1 MNDPHVKALYYKVLV
16 GADVDYENA
25 PALTETTNEFEFS
38 LNGEKAIFTMKQHYS
53 TADDARA
60 VVEPYL
66 RAWNILIGLVHD
78 PDDLKLKF
86 DHADIIDRAPVSNNK
101 KTINLQA
108 HIAGHVTFS
117 DKVHL
122 HVSRGKF
129 PPFPKYFKASPD
141 AETMYLRYKSYREG
155 RESLTAMAYMC
166 LTVFQAS
173 AGGRKE
179 AVEMYCIDYDIL
191 DTLGRL
197 TSTKGGPEEAR
208 KYPKNGK
215 FDPLHPKEKKW
226 IVSVV
231 KTLIRRAGEYAHN
244 DKMKL
249 NQISLEDFQELPI
262 TNKRYA

>member
-1 MNDPHVKALYYKVLV
+1 MNDPHVKRLYYKVLI
-16 GADVDYENA
+16 GEDVDYKNA
-25 PALTETTNEFEFS
+25 PALSETTHEFEFS
-38 LNGEKAIFTMKQHYS
+38 LDGEKAVFNMKQHYS
-53 TADDARA
+53 SAHEARA

-66 RAWNILIGLVHD
+66 RAWDILIGLIHD
-78 PDDLKLKF
+78 PDDLQLKF

-108 HIAGHVTFS
+108 HISAHVMVS

-129 PPFPKYFKASPD
+129 PPFPKNFKASPD

-179 AVEMYCIDYDIL
+179 AEKMYCIDYDVL

-197 TSTKGGPEEAR
+197 TSTKGGPEDAR

-215 FDPLHPKEKKW
+215 FDPLHAKEKEW
-226 IVSVV
+226 IISVV
-231 KTLIRRAGEYAHN
+231 KTLIRRAGEYAHDN
-244 DKMKL
+244 KVKL
-249 NQISLEDFQELPI
+249 YQISIKDFPELP
-262 TNKRYA
+262 

>member
-1 MNDPHVKALYYKVLV
+1 MNDPHVKALCYKVSV
-16 GADVDYENA
+16 GKDVDYKNA
-25 PALTETTNEFEFS
+25 PTLTETTPEFEFS
-38 LNGEKAIFTMKQHYS
+38 LNGETAIFTMKQHYS
-53 TADDARA
+53 SANEAKV

-66 RAWNILIGLVHD
+66 RAWHILIGLVHD
-78 PDDLKLKF
+78 PDDLQLKF

-101 KTINLQA
+101 NTINLQA
-108 HIAGHVTFS
+108 HISAHVVVS

-129 PPFPKYFKASPD
+129 PPFPKNFKASPD
-141 AETMYLRYKSYREG
+141 AETMYLRYKSYLEG

-179 AVEMYCIDYDIL
+179 AADMYCIDYDIL

-208 KYPKNGK
+208 KFPKHGK
-215 FDPLHPKEKKW
+215 FDPLHPKEKEW

-231 KTLIRRAGEYAHN
+231 KALIRRAGEYAHN
-244 DKMKL
+244 NKMEL
-249 NQISLEDFQELPI
+249 NQISIKDFQELP
-262 TNKRYA
+262 